1 MGRQEEIAELLS
13 KQTELTAKTI
23 AEEDL
28 KELPEPAQRYFR
40 YTGVIGTQPIKTVS
54 LKQRG
59 FFRMKEGQKMMPMT
73 AEQYYTTNPPSF
85 LWYGQI
91 TPLPLF
97 SIKARDRLID
107 GKGSMLIKLLGLFK
121 VGEASGAEMDQAALT
136 RYLSEAIWFPTA
148 LLNEYVRWAP
158 VDANSAKAT
167 IGNVF

>member
-28 KELPEPAQRYFR
+28 KELPEPVQRYFR

-97 SIKARDRLID
+97 SVP
-107 GKGSMLIKLLGLFK
+107 F
-121 VGEASGAEMDQAALT
+121 
-136 RYLSEAIWFPTA
+136 
-148 LLNEYVRWAP
+148 
-158 VDANSAKAT
+158 
-167 IGNVF
+167 